1 VTDPADRVRAALER
15 SVMPA
20 VTARGGS
27 LRVASVEDGVVTLEA
42 SGSPGAALPLA
53 SRVEALIRAAVPEV
67 TAVLLI
73 GPGGQ
78 RPSASGGGLADRVR
92 RILDAEINPAVAAHH
107 GHVVLAGVDQGWVR
121 IRLEGG
127 CQGCS
132 LAEVTL
138 RQGIEPLLRDHVP
151 DMVGLI
157 DVTDHEAGTDP
168 FFSPAKR

>member
-1 VTDPADRVRAALER
+1 MTDLAARVTAVLER
-15 SVMPA
+15 SVLPS
-20 VTARGGS
+20 VIARGGS

-53 SRVEALIRAAVPEV
+53 SRTEALIRAAVPEV
-67 TAVLLI
+67 TRICVT
-73 GPGGQ
+73 GPGGA
-78 RPSASGGGLADRVR
+78 PSPAAEGDLTDRVR
-92 RILDAEINPAVAAHH
+92 QILDAEINPAMAAHR
-107 GHVVLAGVDQGWVR
+107 GHVVLAGAGQGWVR
-121 IRLEGG
+121 VRLEGG

-138 RQGIEPLLRDHVP
+138 RQGIEPVLRARLP

-157 DVTDHEAGTDP
+157 DVTEHEAGTDP